1 MGAELHVHL
10 AAQRVPRHAC
20 ETWTRE
26 QLADFQLQR
35 LREQLARVGRGST
48 YYARTF
54 AEAGFSPA
62 ALRSLDDLRALPFTR
77 KSDYV
82 DSIARTPPWGEFRGV
97 DAADVAR
104 VHFSSGTTAKP
115 SPQFWTERDLERWAE
130 LYARYAHAQGVGR
143 GDVYQCLFGY
153 AWFVGGL
160 GATAG
165 YQRVGAT
172 CIPAGNQDTERQ
184 IRSIFDHGVT
194 ALTGTPS
201 FIAHMANTARA
212 MGLDPAASSVRS
224 IMLGGETGASVKAT
238 RERLQA
244 DWGARCYDAYGSLE
258 FQPIGWEC
266 EAQAGPHLAEDFAYA
281 EIVDG
286 ATGEPVPDGS
296 PGVLVLTHLDKEA
309 GPLVRW
315 WTGDIV
321 VRDSTPCACG
331 RTHARLVGGVQGRA
345 DDMLVIRGV
354 NLFPSAVEQVVRSF
368 PGIGTEYQIVLDRTV
383 CEPVTNFLSGF
394 RLRVEAAGEMPGAAA
409 AEKLAH
415 DLAHE
420 IRARL
425 QVRAIVDL
433 LPLGT
438 LERSTHKSK
447 RVVREGL
454 DA

>member
-1 MGAELHVHL
+1 MGAEMHV
-10 AAQRVPRHAC
+10 AVTRRAPRDAC
-20 ETWTRE
+20 ETWSRE
-26 QLADFQLQR
+26 QLAAWQLDR
-35 LREQLARVGRGST
+35 LRTQLTRVGRDST
-48 YYARTF
+48 YYNRVF
-54 AEAGFSPA
+54 AGCGFSPA
-62 ALRSLDDLRALPFTR
+62 DMRSLDDLRALPFTR
-77 KSDYV
+77 KADYV
-82 DSIARTPPWGEFRGV
+82 ESINRLPPWGEFRAV

-115 SPQFWTERDLERWAE
+115 APQFWTEYDLDRWAGI
-130 LYARYAHAQGVGR
+130 YARYAHAQGVGR

-184 IRSIFDHGVT
+184 IRSIFDYGVT

-201 FIAHMANTARA
+201 FIAHMATTARA
-212 MGLDPAASSVRS
+212 MGLDPAASKVRS
-224 IMLGGETGASVKAT
+224 IMLGGETGASLPAT
-238 RERLQA
+238 RQRLEQ

-266 EAQAGPHLAEDFAYA
+266 EEQVGPHLAEDFAYA
-281 EIVDG
+281 EVVD
-286 ATGEPVPDGS
+286 AASGEPVADGT
-296 PGVLVLTHLDKEA
+296 PGVLVLTHLDKQA

-331 RTHARLVGGVQGRA
+331 RTHARLVGGVRGRA

-354 NLFPSAVEQVVRSF
+354 NLFPSAVEQVVRSH
-368 PGIGTEYQIVLDRTV
+368 PGVGTEYLIVIDPSV
-383 CEPVTNFLSGF
+383 CEVATGFLSGI
-394 RLRVEAAGEMPGAAA
+394 RLRVESAAGTLDAAA
-409 AEKLAH
+409 ARALA
-415 DLAHE
+415 DSLAHE
-420 IRARL
+420 VKARL
-425 QVRAIVDL
+425 QVRALVDV

-454 DA
+454 GQ